1 MPQHSSHK
9 HAPPQHAS
17 PRHALLNNIDHR
29 DLRVVATRGAAWG
42 DAEMAALTFPAEFRS
57 VQAYYPIV
65 FQKTADGG
73 FQPVALFG
81 FRQGQNLF
89 LSGDA
94 LSRDTLSGDALSGD
108 ALSGEIWEAGYVPLA
123 VERQPFLIG
132 MSADGEP
139 MLHIDLA
146 HPRVSLDQ
154 GEALF
159 RTHGGTTDFLDRAT
173 STLLALHEGTCA
185 TPAFIDALLR
195 DELLESFVLDV
206 ELEDGDQHRL
216 AGFYTLHEERLAK
229 LDGAALGQLQRDGHL
244 EPIYMAIASLS
255 HFRDLIERVRRT
267 HVVA

>member
-1 MPQHSSHK
+1 MSQHSSPK
-9 HAPPQHAS
+9 HVQ

-89 LSGDA
+89 LSGETWD
-94 LSRDTLSGDALSGD
+94 
-108 ALSGEIWEAGYVPLA
+108 AGYVPLA

-132 MSADGEP
+132 LSADGEP
-139 MLHIDLA
+139 MMHIDLA
-146 HPRVSLDQ
+146 HPRVSLEQ
-154 GEALF
+154 GETLF

-173 STLLALHEGTCA
+173 STLQALHEGTRA

-195 DELLESFVLDV
+195 HELLESFVLDI
-206 ELEDGDQHRL
+206 ELEEGGGQHRL

-229 LDGAALGQLQRDGHL
+229 LGGDTLGQLQRDGHL
-244 EPIYMAIASLS
+244 EPVYMAIASLS
-255 HFRDLIERVRRT
+255 HFRDLIERARWADVD
-267 HVVA
+267 A

>member
-1 MPQHSSHK
+1 MSEHALPK
-9 HAPPQHAS
+9 HVVPT
-17 PRHALLNNIDHR
+17 HALLNNIDHR

-81 FRQGQNLF
+81 FRRGQNLF
-89 LSGDA
+89 LAAEGWD
-94 LSRDTLSGDALSGD
+94 
-108 ALSGEIWEAGYVPLA
+108 AGYVPLA
-123 VERQPFLIG
+123 VERQPFSIG
-132 MSADGEP
+132 LSADGEP
-139 MLHIDLA
+139 MMHIDLA
-146 HPRVSLDQ
+146 HPRVSREQ

-159 RTHGGTTDFLDRAT
+159 RTHGGTTDFLDRAS
-173 STLLALHEGTCA
+173 STLQVLHEGTRA
-185 TPAFIDALLR
+185 TPAFVDALLR
-195 DELLESFVLDV
+195 HDLLESFVLDI
-206 ELEDGDQHRL
+206 ELEEGGGQHRL

-229 LDGAALGQLQRDGHL
+229 LDGDALARLQRDGHL

-267 HVVA
+267 HADA

>member
-1 MPQHSSHK
+1 
-9 HAPPQHAS
+9 
-17 PRHALLNNIDHR
+17 LLNNIDHR

-94 LSRDTLSGDALSGD
+94 LSGD
-108 ALSGEIWEAGYVPLA
+108 ALSGETWDAGYVPLA

-132 MSADGEP
+132 LSADGEP

-146 HPRVSLDQ
+146 HPRVSREQ

-173 STLLALHEGTCA
+173 STLQALHEGTRA

-195 DELLESFVLDV
+195 HELLESFVLDI
-206 ELEDGDQHRL
+206 EMQEGGSQHRL
-216 AGFYTLHEERLAK
+216 AGFYTLHEERLAQ
-229 LDGAALGQLQRDGHL
+229 LDGATLAQLQRDGHL
-244 EPIYMAIASLS
+244 EAIYMAIASLS

-267 HVVA
+267 HVDA

>member
-1 MPQHSSHK
+1 MPQPHR
-9 HAPPQHAS
+9 

-29 DLRVVATRGAAWG
+29 DLRVVATRGEAWG
-42 DAEMAALTFPAEFRS
+42 DAEMAALTFPAEFRN

-89 LSGDA
+89 LSGDNW
-94 LSRDTLSGDALSGD
+94 D
-108 ALSGEIWEAGYVPLA
+108 AGYVPLA

-132 MSADGEP
+132 LAADGEP
-139 MLHIDLA
+139 MMHIDLA
-146 HPRVSLDQ
+146 HPRVSSDR

-173 STLLALHEGTCA
+173 ATLQALHEGTRA
-185 TPAFIDALLR
+185 TPAFVDALLR
-195 DELLESFVLDV
+195 CELLESFVLDI
-206 ELEDGDQHRL
+206 ELEEGDQHRL
-216 AGFYTLHEERLAK
+216 AGFYTLHEERLAR
-229 LDGAALGQLQRDGHL
+229 LDGDALAQLQRDGHL

-267 HVVA
+267 HADA

>member
-1 MPQHSSHK
+1 MQQHASPK
-9 HAPPQHAS
+9 HAP

-89 LSGDA
+89 LA
-94 LSRDTLSGDALSGD
+94 
-108 ALSGEIWEAGYVPLA
+108 GESWDAGYVPLA

-132 MSADGEP
+132 LSADGEP

-146 HPRVSLDQ
+146 HPRVSLEQ

-173 STLLALHEGTCA
+173 STLQALHEGTRA

-195 DELLESFVLDV
+195 HELLESFVLDI
-206 ELEDGDQHRL
+206 ELEDGEQHRL

-229 LDGAALGQLQRDGHL
+229 LDGDTLGQLQRDGHL
-244 EPIYMAIASLS
+244 QPIYMAIASLS
-255 HFRDLIERVRRT
+255 HFRDLIERARRAD
-267 HVVA
+267 VDA